1 MGMRLLKEAMVDT
14 QFLWSFIGLLIAII
28 FLNFGIGK
36 KPAEQPKGQV
46 NNKVKKDEAKVVD
59 VVDCNEI
66 EKLVQFKDGK
76 VVLCRCWKS
85 DTFPYCN
92 GAHVQHN
99 KETGDNVGPLII
111 KKEVL
116 SLQ

>member
-1 MGMRLLKEAMVDT
+1 MGIKLIKDAMVDI

-28 FLNFGIGK
+28 FLNFGISK
-36 KPAEQPKGQV
+36 KTAEQPKELV

-92 GAHVQHN
+92 GAHVKHN

-116 SLQ
+116 SVQ